1 LTAAE
6 DDTPALAK
14 CRPERLVSLPAYA
27 KLRGVP
33 YTTMHRT
40 LMALA
45 RADVA
50 EHGRCDWLLDYG
62 RKRKKWLNL
71 SRLARAHP
79 VLFHTRFVSRDEFE
93 GVVERVAELE
103 VGQAD
108 LRRRAQAIAA
118 SVRDVRGEVTRR
130 KAG

>member
-1 LTAAE
+1 VTAA
-6 DDTPALAK
+6 DDAPGLAK

-27 KLRGVP
+27 RMRGVA

-50 EHGRCDWLLDYG
+50 EHGRCDWLHDSG
-62 RKRKKWLNL
+62 HGRKKWINL
-71 SRLARAHP
+71 SRLKRAHP
-79 VLFHTRFVSRDEFE
+79 VLFHARFVAREEFE
-93 GVVERVAELE
+93 GVVERVSELE
-103 VGQAD
+103 AGQTD
-108 LRRRAQAIAA
+108 LRKRTQAIAA
-118 SVRDVRGEVTRR
+118 SVRDVRGEVARR

>member
-1 LTAAE
+1 MTAGE
-6 DDTPALAK
+6 DDTPGLAK

-27 KLRGVP
+27 RLRGVP
-33 YTTMHRT
+33 YQTMHRT

-50 EHGRCDWLLDYG
+50 EHGRCDWLHDCG
-62 RKRKKWLNL
+62 RGRKKWINL

-79 VLFHTRFVSRDEFE
+79 VLFHARFVSRDEFE

-108 LRRRAQAIAA
+108 LRKRTQVIAA